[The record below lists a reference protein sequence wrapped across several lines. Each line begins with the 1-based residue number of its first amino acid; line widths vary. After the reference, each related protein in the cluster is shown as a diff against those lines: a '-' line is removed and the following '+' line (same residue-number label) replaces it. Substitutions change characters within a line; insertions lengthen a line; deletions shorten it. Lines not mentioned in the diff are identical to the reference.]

1 MLKKV
6 EVREGDLVNVIA
18 NIVEETVEARK
29 VEWLAEAKT
38 QWIKESRDEDAN
50 ALSSASKK
58 IESKTGKK
66 VKLINYKNKVDRDQF
81 VATFDDGETKAYQ
94 VK

>member
-1 MLKKV
+1 MSKKV

-29 VEWLAEAKT
+29 AEWLAEAKT
-38 QWIKESRDEDAN
+38 KWVKETRDEDAN
-50 ALSSASKK
+50 TLSKASLK

-66 VKLINYKNKVDRDQF
+66 VNLINFKNKVDRDSF
-81 VATFDDGETKAYQ
+81 VVTFKDGETKAYL